1 MASRREARS
10 GSGSIC
16 PLHCLLSVTALRVL
30 AAFRG
35 FFLIRLPLCV
45 LALIGL

>member
-1 MASRREARS
+1 
-10 GSGSIC
+10 
-16 PLHCLLSVTALRVL
+16 LLLPVPAWRVL

-35 FFLIRLPLCV
+35 FFLIRLPLFV